1 MSPGL
6 VREWWPGIA
15 LLINVLALWIMWSL
29 RQQFVTRKHCNSCQ
43 EKLDARVSTLEQ
55 QKTCVDIK
63 LDNLPQM
70 EAMHEMSL
78 RQEQLS
84 GEIAALKATIEGLKE
99 LLKRLER
106 PLDLMVEGHLNGK
119 GGKG

>member
-1 MSPGL
+1 MPQAL
-6 VREWWPGIA
+6 KDWWPVILVVMNFLGM
-15 LLINVLALWIMWSL
+15 WIMWSMSKK
-29 RQQFVTRKHCNSCQ
+29 FMTREDCSKCAGGIG
-43 EKLDARVSTLEQ
+43 DRVATLEK

-63 LDNLPQM
+63 LDSLPQV
-70 EAMHEMSL
+70 ETLHEISL

-84 GEIAALKATIEGLKE
+84 GEIAALKATIDGLKE

-119 GGKG
+119 GGKL